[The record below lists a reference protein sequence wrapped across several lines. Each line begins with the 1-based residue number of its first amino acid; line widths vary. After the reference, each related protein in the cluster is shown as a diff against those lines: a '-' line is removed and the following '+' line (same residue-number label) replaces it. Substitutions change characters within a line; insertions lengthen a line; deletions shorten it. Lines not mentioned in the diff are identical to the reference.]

1 MNQPTLKNIALILS
15 FFLAVQSLT
24 LRAEEE
30 TEESQETAPVEEL
43 QPAQK
48 ATPSSKTVVTP
59 APKKERKERRYFGT
73 EPEPRIDAGIFH
85 VAFVGG
91 ANFFIEPKLQ
101 LNNLGEVDGK
111 RTGEYFNDFGFGGGV
126 VFDFD
131 YSQMAENIPLML
143 RGFVG
148 YKYVLRSVHVFDVEG
163 IVRRMWQ
170 FSDSSTFG
178 IGAGVS
184 SAIWY
189 RTKTDESLYEETLFL
204 PSFVVETGFEFN
216 PLMVEL
222 KWLVN
227 RLGTD
232 SSINGIEFLVGL
244 RF

>member
-1 MNQPTLKNIALILS
+1 MNPFKLKSIGLTLSLL
-15 FFLAVQSLT
+15 LAVQSLP
-24 LRAEEE
+24 LMAEEE
-30 TEESQETAPVEEL
+30 IGGAEESAPVEDL

-48 ATPSSKTVVTP
+48 AIPSPQTVVTP
-59 APKKERKERRYFGT
+59 PAKKERKEKRYFGT
-73 EPEPRIDAGIFH
+73 EPEPRVDAGIFH
-85 VAFVGG
+85 VAFAGG
-91 ANFFIEPKLQ
+91 ANFFIEPKLNAVTKAP
-101 LNNLGEVDGK
+101 L
-111 RTGEYFNDFGFGGGV
+111 GEYFNDFGFGGGV

-148 YKYVLRSVHVFDVEG
+148 YKYVLQSVHVFDVEG

-170 FSDSSTFG
+170 FSDSATFG

-184 SAIWY
+184 SAVWY

>member
-1 MNQPTLKNIALILS
+1 MKPLNPSTLALLFSTLLALQSPLIL
-15 FFLAVQSLT
+15 
-24 LRAEEE
+24 AEEE
-30 TEESQETAPVEEL
+30 SEDLQGNSQVEEL

-48 ATPSSKTVVTP
+48 AAPAPQTVIAP
-59 APKKERKERRYFGT
+59 PPKKERKEKRYFGT
-73 EPEPRIDAGIFH
+73 EPEPRIDAGLFH

-91 ANFFIEPKLQ
+91 PNFFIEPKLSPTNKEP
-101 LNNLGEVDGK
+101 LE
-111 RTGEYFNDFGFGGGV
+111 EYFNDFGFGGGV
-126 VFDFD
+126 LFDFD

-148 YKYVLRSVHVFDVEG
+148 YRYVLRSVHVFDVQG

-170 FSDSSTFG
+170 FSDSATFG

-204 PSFVVETGFEFN
+204 PSLVVETGFEFN

-232 SSINGIEFLVGL
+232 STINGVEFLVGIRL
-244 RF
+244 

>member
-1 MNQPTLKNIALILS
+1 MNPFKLKSIGLTLSLL
-15 FFLAVQSLT
+15 LAVQSLP
-24 LRAEEE
+24 LMAEEE
-30 TEESQETAPVEEL
+30 IGGAEESAPVEDL

-48 ATPSSKTVVTP
+48 AIPSPQTVVTP
-59 APKKERKERRYFGT
+59 TVKKERKEKRYFGT
-73 EPEPRIDAGIFH
+73 EPEPRVDAGIFH
-85 VAFVGG
+85 VAFAGG
-91 ANFFIEPKLQ
+91 ANFFIEPKLNAVTKAP
-101 LNNLGEVDGK
+101 L
-111 RTGEYFNDFGFGGGV
+111 GEYFNDFGFGGGV

-148 YKYVLRSVHVFDVEG
+148 YKYVLQSVHVFDVEG

-170 FSDSSTFG
+170 FSDSATFG

-184 SAIWY
+184 SAVWY